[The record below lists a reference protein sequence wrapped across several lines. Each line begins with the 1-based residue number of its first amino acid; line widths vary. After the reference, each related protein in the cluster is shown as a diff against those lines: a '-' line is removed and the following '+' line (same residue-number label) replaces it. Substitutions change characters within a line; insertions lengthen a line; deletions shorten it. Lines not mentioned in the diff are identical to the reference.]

1 MSFRDYIF
9 PVKNKWICNP
19 NR

>member
-1 MSFRDYIF
+1 MSFGDYIF